1 MFDGWNSD
9 DKCLIILLSLNIKY
23 CCLKIYF
30 GGRLTVTFGDSN
42 QVGYEQVRKGLQTLF
57 SLCCFLS
64 CCLSQHLQIQFLPIV
79 ILLMPIIN
87 CTLTK
92 AKNKIECVGYYFQY
106 INLLFY
112 YNLSFWKPCFNKNII
127 QLK

>member
-1 MFDGWNSD
+1 MFGGGNSD
-9 DKCLIILLSLNIKY
+9 DKCLIILLSLNKKY

-30 GGRLTVTFGDSN
+30 GVWLTVTIGDSN
-42 QVGYEQVRKGLQTLF
+42 QVGNEQARKGLQSLF

-79 ILLMPIIN
+79 ILLLPIIN
-87 CTLTK
+87 YTITK

-112 YNLSFWKPCFNKNII
+112 YNLSF
-127 QLK
+127 